1 MLKMKTM
8 EKTEKISKKTIQ
20 RLTMYLKCL
29 DNFSPSDYISSEEMG
44 VLLGLTAAQI
54 RKDFSNFINNID
66 SCIGIRGK
74 GYNVKCLYEMIEN
87 ILGINKQNNVI
98 IVGAGKLGNA
108 IFLEGDIE
116 KPRFNI
122 VGIFDI
128 TKSRIGKEYKGIKI
142 SNVSDIPRIA
152 AEQKIDMA
160 IITENKSIAQQVTD
174 IVTQSGI
181 KAILNMTSLEIKVP
195 KDVVIEHIDLNRKL
209 QELNYWKK
217 KVE

>member
-1 MLKMKTM
+1 MKTS
-8 EKTEKISKKTIQ
+8 ERKEKISRKTIE

-29 DNFSPSDYISSEEMG
+29 DKFSPEDYISSEEMG
-44 VLLGLTAAQI
+44 VLLGVTAAQI
-54 RKDFSNFINNID
+54 RKDFSNFIMDIE

-108 IFLEGDIE
+108 ILLEGDID

-142 SNVSDIPRIA
+142 SSVSDIPRIA
-152 AEQKIDMA
+152 AEQKIDLA

-174 IVTQSGI
+174 IVTQSGV

-209 QELNYWKK
+209 QELNYWKE

>member
-1 MLKMKTM
+1 MRAT
-8 EKTEKISKKTIQ
+8 EKNDKISKKTIQ

-29 DNFSPSDYISSEEMG
+29 DNFSPTDYISSEEMG

-54 RKDFSNFINNID
+54 RKDFSNFIMNIE

-74 GYNVKCLYEMIEN
+74 GYNVKCLYEMIES

-152 AEQKIDMA
+152 SEQKIDMA

-209 QELNYWKK
+209 QELNYWKE

>member
-1 MLKMKTM
+1 MIKTS
-8 EKTEKISKKTIQ
+8 EKKEKISKKTIQ
-20 RLTMYLKCL
+20 RLTMYLKCSEK
-29 DNFSPSDYISSEEMG
+29 FSPDDYISSEEMG
-44 VLLGLTAAQI
+44 VLLGVTAAQI
-54 RKDFSNFINNID
+54 RKDFSNFIMDLD

-74 GYNVKCLYEMIEN
+74 GYNVKCLYEMIED

-108 IFLEGDIE
+108 ILLEGDIE

-142 SNVSDIPRIA
+142 SSVSDIPKIA
-152 AEQKIDMA
+152 SEQKIDMA

-195 KDVVIEHIDLNRKL
+195 RDVVIEHIDLNRKL
-209 QELNYWKK
+209 QELNYWKEK
-217 KVE
+217 AE

>member
-1 MLKMKTM
+1 MKAS
-8 EKTEKISKKTIQ
+8 ERKEKISRKTIE

-29 DNFSPSDYISSEEMG
+29 EKFSPEDYISSEEMG
-44 VLLGLTAAQI
+44 VLLGVTAAQI
-54 RKDFSNFINNID
+54 RKDFSNFIMDIE

-108 IFLEGDIE
+108 ILLEGDID

-142 SNVSDIPRIA
+142 SSVSDIPRIA
-152 AEQKIDMA
+152 AEQKIDLA

-174 IVTQSGI
+174 IVTQSGV

-209 QELNYWKK
+209 QELNYWKE

>member
-1 MLKMKTM
+1 MKTS
-8 EKTEKISKKTIQ
+8 EKKEKISRKTIQ

-29 DNFSPSDYISSEEMG
+29 EKFSPDDYISSEEMG
-44 VLLGLTAAQI
+44 VLLGVTAAQI
-54 RKDFSNFINNID
+54 RKDFSSFITNIET
-66 SCIGIRGK
+66 CIGIRGK

-108 IFLEGDIE
+108 ILLEGDIE

-142 SNVSDIPRIA
+142 SSVSDIPKIA
-152 AEQKIDMA
+152 SEQRIDMA

-195 KDVVIEHIDLNRKL
+195 RDVVIEHIDLNRKL
-209 QELNYWKK
+209 QELNYWKEK
-217 KVE
+217 AE

>member
-1 MLKMKTM
+1 M

>member
-1 MLKMKTM
+1 MKNL
-8 EKTEKISKKTIQ
+8 EKKEKISKKTIQ

-29 DNFSPSDYISSEEMG
+29 DKFSPEDYISSEEMG
-44 VLLGLTAAQI
+44 VLLGVTAAQI
-54 RKDFSNFINNID
+54 RKDFSNFIGDID
-66 SCIGIRGK
+66 SCVGIRGK
-74 GYNVKCLYEMIEN
+74 GYNVKCLYDMIES

-142 SNVSDIPRIA
+142 SSVSDIPKLA
-152 AEQKIDMA
+152 LEQKIDMA

-174 IVTQSGI
+174 IVVQSGI
-181 KAILNMTSLEIKVP
+181 KAILNMTPLEIKVP

-209 QELNYWKK
+209 QELNYWKEK
-217 KVE
+217 AE

>member
-1 MLKMKTM
+1 MKTS
-8 EKTEKISKKTIQ
+8 ERKEKISRKTIE

-29 DNFSPSDYISSEEMG
+29 DKFSPEDYISSEEMG
-44 VLLGLTAAQI
+44 VLLGVTAAQI
-54 RKDFSNFINNID
+54 RKDFSGFIMDIE

-108 IFLEGDIE
+108 ILLEGDID

-142 SNVSDIPRIA
+142 SSVSDIPRIV
-152 AEQKIDMA
+152 AEQKIDLA

-174 IVTQSGI
+174 IVTQSGV

-209 QELNYWKK
+209 QELNYWKE

>member
-1 MLKMKTM
+1 MRAT
-8 EKTEKISKKTIQ
+8 EKNDKISKKTIQ

-29 DNFSPSDYISSEEMG
+29 DNFSPTDYISSEEMG

-54 RKDFSNFINNID
+54 RKDFSNFIMNIE

-142 SNVSDIPRIA
+142 SNVSDIPKIA
-152 AEQKIDMA
+152 SEQKIDMA

-209 QELNYWKK
+209 QELNYWKE

>member
-1 MLKMKTM
+1 MKTS
-8 EKTEKISKKTIQ
+8 EKKEKISKKTIQ

-29 DNFSPSDYISSEEMG
+29 EKFLPDEYISSEEMG
-44 VLLGLTAAQI
+44 VLLGVTAAQI
-54 RKDFSNFINNID
+54 RKDFSNFIMDLD

-74 GYNVKCLYEMIEN
+74 GYNVKCLYEMIED

-108 IFLEGDIE
+108 ILLEGDIE

-142 SNVSDIPRIA
+142 SSVSDIPKIA
-152 AEQKIDMA
+152 SERKIDMA

-174 IVTQSGI
+174 IVTQAGI

-195 KDVVIEHIDLNRKL
+195 RDVVIEHIDLNRKL
-209 QELNYWKK
+209 QELNYWKEK
-217 KVE
+217 AE

>member
-1 MLKMKTM
+1 MKTS
-8 EKTEKISKKTIQ
+8 EKREKISKKTIQ
-20 RLTMYLKCL
+20 RLTKYLKCL
-29 DNFSPSDYISSEEMG
+29 EKFSPDDYISSEEMG
-44 VLLGLTAAQI
+44 VLLGVTAAQI
-54 RKDFSNFINNID
+54 RKDFSNFIMDLD

-74 GYNVKCLYEMIEN
+74 GYNVKCLYEMIED

-108 IFLEGDIE
+108 ILLEGDIE

-142 SNVSDIPRIA
+142 SSVSDIPKIA
-152 AEQKIDMA
+152 SEKKIDMA

-209 QELNYWKK
+209 QELNYWKEK
-217 KVE
+217 AE

>member
-1 MLKMKTM
+1 MKTIQ
-8 EKTEKISKKTIQ
+8 KNEKISKKTIQ

-29 DNFSPSDYISSEEMG
+29 DKFSPSDYISSEEMG

-54 RKDFSNFINNID
+54 RKDFSNFITNID

-209 QELNYWKK
+209 QELNYWKE

>member
-1 MLKMKTM
+1 MKTM

>member
-1 MLKMKTM
+1 MRAT
-8 EKTEKISKKTIQ
+8 EKNDKISKKTIQ

-29 DNFSPSDYISSEEMG
+29 DNFSPTDYISSEEMG

-54 RKDFSNFINNID
+54 RKDFSNFIMNIE

-74 GYNVKCLYEMIEN
+74 GYNVKCLYEMIES

-128 TKSRIGKEYKGIKI
+128 TKSRIGK
-142 SNVSDIPRIA
+142 
-152 AEQKIDMA
+152 
-160 IITENKSIAQQVTD
+160 
-174 IVTQSGI
+174 
-181 KAILNMTSLEIKVP
+181 
-195 KDVVIEHIDLNRKL
+195 
-209 QELNYWKK
+209 
-217 KVE
+217 